1 MLQLRCCQC
10 HKSEGMGLTPLR
22 PYFPCIEISLSMV
35 LRAKI
40 GNHELE
46 DDDYEP
52 EDWDSLEIN
61 GAEEAGACQ

>member
-1 MLQLRCCQC
+1 
-10 HKSEGMGLTPLR
+10 MGLTPLR